1 MMRVEIDRGSGFC
14 GGVIRAIAG
23 AEKALAEGGSLLSLG
38 DIVHNEAELARLSN
52 LGLHSITIDLLRS
65 AERDA
70 DPLRSSSPKE
80 THPTTGEAGGP
91 PATDPRVIRPSGVT
105 SPFGPTRLLIRAHG
119 EPPSTYELAEAKGF
133 KVLDFTCPVVLRIQK
148 SIREAYAKLHL
159 SEPYGQIVI
168 FGKIGH
174 AEVLG
179 LVGQVDGD
187 AFVVENLQQL
197 QELVAQGRINTSR
210 RIEIFSQT
218 TKSPVEYEELCRWLA
233 SKMVYPRLLTVN
245 DTICRQVAD
254 RHRELVGF
262 AREHDVIVFVSGR
275 ESSNGKVLSGLC
287 KGVNIRTYRVVGPE
301 EIKREWFR
309 SDDNVGVCGAT
320 STPKWLLE
328 EVAQKIKNM
337 Q

>member
-1 MMRVEIDRGSGFC
+1 MMKVEIDRGSGFC

-52 LGLHSITIDLLRS
+52 LGLHSITLDQLR
-65 AERDA
+65 
-70 DPLRSSSPKE
+70 LVG
-80 THPTTGEAGGP
+80 GEG
-91 PATDPRVIRPSGVT
+91 
-105 SPFGPTRLLIRAHG
+105 SPFGSSPAKLLIRAHG
-119 EPPSTYELAEAKGF
+119 EPPSTYELAEEKGF

-148 SIREAYAKLHL
+148 SIREAYAKLHA

-187 AFVVENLQQL
+187 AFVVENLGQL
-197 QELVAQGRINTSR
+197 QDLVAEGRLNTSR

-218 TKSPVEYEELCRWLA
+218 TKSPVEYDELCKWLA

-262 AREHDVIVFVSGR
+262 ARSHDVIVFVSGR

-287 KGVNIRTYRVVGPE
+287 KGVNIRTYRVVGPD
-301 EIKREWFR
+301 EIKRDWFR

-328 EVAQKIKNM
+328 EVAQKIKNL

>member
-1 MMRVEIDRGSGFC
+1 MMKVEIDRGSGFC

-52 LGLHSITIDLLRS
+52 LGLHSITLDQLRLVGGEGS
-65 AERDA
+65 
-70 DPLRSSSPKE
+70 PFGSSPYGLTPPSDE
-80 THPTTGEAGGP
+80 TDGP
-91 PATDPRVIRPSGVT
+91 PATEPRVLRPSGT
-105 SPFGPTRLLIRAHG
+105 TPATARLLIRAHG
-119 EPPSTYELAEAKGF
+119 EPPSTYELAEEKGF

-148 SIREAYAKLHL
+148 SIREAYAKLHA

-187 AFVVENLQQL
+187 AFVVENLGQL
-197 QELVAQGRINTSR
+197 QDLVAEGRLNTSR

-218 TKSPVEYEELCRWLA
+218 TKSPVEYDELCKWLA

-262 AREHDVIVFVSGR
+262 ARSHDVIVFVSGR

-287 KGVNIRTYRVVGPE
+287 KGVNIRTYRVVGPD
-301 EIKREWFR
+301 EIKRDWFR

-328 EVAQKIKNM
+328 EVAQKIKNL